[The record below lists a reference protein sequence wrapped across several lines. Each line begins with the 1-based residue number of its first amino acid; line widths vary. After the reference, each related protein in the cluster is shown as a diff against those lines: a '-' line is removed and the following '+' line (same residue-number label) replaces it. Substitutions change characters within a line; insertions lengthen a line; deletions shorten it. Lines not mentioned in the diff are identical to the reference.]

1 MLLTRAEKHQSLFA
15 PAFTPTF
22 ARRSSPFFF
31 PSPRSAF
38 LPASALL
45 VYRRP
50 RAPLR
55 FLAAHTA
62 LFVTAFNLR
71 CPAFLFRCIFFLA
84 SSRHRIPPFFL
95 LKKIAFETARG
106 FILSARTGDAVTFAR
121 PHLDLSHPIN
131 AGRFAGSTERS
142 AWCYPFTIVPPF
154 GCKICPVMYDESSDA

>member
-1 MLLTRAEKHQSLFA
+1 MLLNRAAKQQSLFA
-15 PAFTPTF
+15 TAFTPTF

-31 PSPRSAF
+31 PSPAPAF

-45 VYRRP
+45 VYRCP

-84 SSRHRIPPFFL
+84 SSRHGIPLFFSV
-95 LKKIAFETARG
+95 R
-106 FILSARTGDAVTFAR
+106 R
-121 PHLDLSHPIN
+121 SHPRLR
-131 AGRFAGSTERS
+131 ADLF
-142 AWCYPFTIVPPF
+142 CQ
-154 GCKICPVMYDESSDA
+154 

>member
-1 MLLTRAEKHQSLFA
+1 MLLNRAAKQQSLFA
-15 PAFTPTF
+15 TAFTPTF

-31 PSPRSAF
+31 PSPATAF

-45 VYRRP
+45 VYRCP

-71 CPAFLFRCIFFLA
+71 CPAFLLRCIFSFA

-95 LKKIAFETARG
+95 LKKSHSRPRADLFCQLEQAMRSLSRAHIKTYP
-106 FILSARTGDAVTFAR
+106 ILSMQG
-121 PHLDLSHPIN
+121 
-131 AGRFAGSTERS
+131 GSEDQPS
-142 AWCYPFTIVPPF
+142 APF
-154 GCKICPVMYDESSDA
+154 GAIRLR